1 MSQASANIE
10 VAMLIESRQLL
21 DERRYLDVVDKT
33 AGVAADEHFSS
44 GNADIVRLLSMRGN
58 ALFQLSRH
66 EEALAVAQDALA
78 KIKGTDENLLIA
90 ELQSTACRCL
100 VELGRINE
108 AERGYRDLIAT
119 YRRVDDSIGVIRSLN
134 RLSRIHFIKGQY
146 AKSIDHLLEAMDYA
160 RAINDS
166 KWKAMITGNLGTI
179 LNLSGEF
186 HRALEY
192 LAESLELNRVQ
203 GDTTNISRTLLSQ
216 AFAQM
221 HLHNYTEAAADMEA
235 AEAIIGADQIAEQI
249 TLLHYRAQFALLQ
262 GDFAG
267 SIELATAGLA
277 LANTTSGLNS
287 DQAQIGRILAEAN
300 LGLGNNSE
308 AGRLAGEALAIAEK
322 LGERVEVAACRRIL
336 AMVAVYEGDTRLTDS
351 EFSAVIQTL
360 DDVGARYELAR
371 SYQAWSTVAI
381 KTSHVREHRTEA
393 ERILR
398 SLRIPCESSAG
409 PASSE
414 SDLGSNLKLIGS
426 SPVFTEVLDQVN
438 AIADSEIPVLLLG
451 ETGVGKDMIA
461 KHIHQHSSRR
471 NGKFVEVNCST
482 IPHGLAESELFGH
495 ERGAFT
501 GADDTKMGYLEAA
514 SGGTLFLNEV
524 GELPLALQVKLLT
537 SLEQKQVCR
546 VGGVVPRKADF
557 RIISA
562 TNVDLEEAVRS
573 NLFRKDLFYRLAIM
587 TVKVPR
593 LAERRDDILTLFEHF
608 MWLEGV
614 SLHGVDR
621 QTRELLNTRLLG
633 RDWTGNVRELKSE
646 VYLCSVMER
655 RDPRA
660 TCLRMISRLTPPAQD
675 VTAKAREVALPL
687 NEAVEEYERS
697 IINSTLSACGGVIR
711 RTAAQLGLP
720 EATLRS
726 KMKRYRIGVAWDS
739 THNAKFRAIL

>member
-1 MSQASANIE
+1 MSQAFANIE
-10 VAMLIESRQLL
+10 IAMLIELRQLL
-21 DERRYLDVVDKT
+21 DEKRYSDVIAKT
-33 AGVAADEHFSS
+33 AVVAADGNFSS
-44 GNADIVRLLSMRGN
+44 GNADIVRLLSMRGT

-66 EEALAVAQDALA
+66 EEALAVVQNALA

-90 ELQSTACRCL
+90 ELQSTACRCM
-100 VELGRINE
+100 VELGRVNE
-108 AERGYRDLIAT
+108 AERAYRDLIAT
-119 YRRVDDSIGVIRSLN
+119 YRRVDNTIGVIRSLN

-192 LAESLELNRVQ
+192 LAESLELNLAQ
-203 GDTTNISRTLLSQ
+203 GDSVNVSRTLLSQ

-221 HLHNYTEAAADMEA
+221 HLHNFSEAAAVLNA
-235 AEAIIGADQIAEQI
+235 AEEMIGVDQVANRIS
-249 TLLHYRAQFALLQ
+249 LLHYRAQLALLQ
-262 GDFAG
+262 GEFAR
-267 SIELATAGLA
+267 SIECATEGLA
-277 LANTTSGLNS
+277 LANSASGLDS
-287 DQAQIGRILAEAN
+287 DQSQISRVLAEAN
-300 LGLGNNSE
+300 LGLGNNAE
-308 AGRLAGEALAIAEK
+308 AGQFAGEALAIAER

-336 AMVAVYEGDTRLTDS
+336 AMVAAHNGDTRLTDS
-351 EFSAVIQTL
+351 EFSAVTRIL

-371 SYQAWSTVAI
+371 AYQSWSSVAT

-398 SLRIPCESSAG
+398 SLRVPNESSAV
-409 PASSE
+409 PADSE
-414 SDLGSNLKLIGS
+414 SELASRLMLIGS
-426 SPVFTEVLDQVN
+426 SSSFTEVMDQVN

-461 KHIHQHSSRR
+461 KHIHQHSSRC
-471 NGKFVEVNCST
+471 NGKFIEVNCST

-501 GADDTKMGYLEAA
+501 SADDTKIGYLEAA

-524 GELPLALQVKLLT
+524 GELPLAIQVKLLT
-537 SLEQKQVCR
+537 ALEQKVVCR
-546 VGGVVPRKADF
+546 VGGLVPRKADF

-562 TNVDLEEAVRS
+562 TNVDLEEAAKNNS
-573 NLFRKDLFYRLAIM
+573 FRKDLFYRLAIM

-593 LAERRDDILTLFEHF
+593 LAERRDDILALFEHF
-608 MWLEGV
+608 MRLEGV
-614 SLHGVDR
+614 SLRGVDR
-621 QTRELLNTRLLG
+621 QTRELLNTKLLN

-675 VTAKAREVALPL
+675 ITAQVNEGTVPL
-687 NEAVEEYERS
+687 NEAVEAYERS
-697 IINSTLSACGGVIR
+697 IIHSALNACDGTIR
-711 RTAAQLGLP
+711 RAAARLGLP

-726 KMKRYRIGVAWDS
+726 KMKKYRISA
-739 THNAKFRAIL
+739 A